1 MESSSDL
8 TRIKTRRLTLLL
20 LLVWA
25 GTTVLPLV
33 LARHPSWQIAG
44 WPLDFWVAAQ
54 GSILVYLVLV
64 VFYAWQVNRWERESG
79 TSAIDI
85 PPGPGR

>member
-54 GSILVYLVLV
+54 GSILVYLALV
-64 VFYAWQVNRWERESG
+64 VFYACQVNRWERESG